1 MGSMNLKLERQ
12 AKIQNLRALYD
23 AMSNGGAEDDADGEI
38 GESVIDKV
46 SDYLER
52 KQGTS
57 PLLLQREKHA
67 HMYE

>member
-1 MGSMNLKLERQ
+1 
-12 AKIQNLRALYD
+12 LRALFYD

-52 KQGTS
+52 EKTRNESATTS
-57 PLLLQREKHA
+57 T
-67 HMYE
+67 